1 MKRQHP
7 AALISY
13 TSKNFWLLLIPLIR
27 GLTMLRFDLKTWIN
41 GAGWDI
47 LIVTVMIA
55 AAVLRWYCTVY
66 EFGETSVKAQLG
78 VIFRT
83 SLEIDYSKLCAVTAE
98 ESLFYQSLKLSRVY
112 IDTDAASGGR
122 RSADISLLITRQERA
137 KLFNILS
144 EQFKG
149 EKNTFARSYSISKT
163 ALILFSLLF
172 SSALSGVAL
181 LITLLSGGSD
191 IIGDRLQ
198 ADFMNAVNDLSDAV
212 SNLAGRIIAGISP
225 AGIAISIVIGIGFLL
240 SFIINV
246 MRYLKFTARRRGSG
260 IVISCGL
267 AVKRMYCIN
276 AEKINMADMRQNLL
290 MKLFGI
296 TSLHVN
302 CTGYGKRKNEIPV
315 FVPVCSARPPS
326 PSASNSDKPGRKTG
340 AMGMLLPEFSLCD
353 SFISPRPS
361 YVWRFLW
368 PPALL
373 IFGILGIGFAGLVYL
388 PHWHKL
394 IAFLTV
400 MTEIPA
406 VWLLLVKACAYCTN
420 GINITR
426 DSVCAKYCRG
436 YEFHTVTVP
445 LSRVAEIRITQTV
458 FQRMNKSCDVH
469 IYTCSEYIG
478 SHSVKGIPIT
488 EVQELIR
495 ERG

>member
-27 GLTMLRFDLKTWIN
+27 GLAALRFDLKTWIS

-47 LIVTVMIA
+47 LTVTVMVA
-55 AAVLRWYCTVY
+55 AAVLRWYFTFY
-66 EFGETSVKAQLG
+66 EFGESSVKARVG

-83 SLEIDYSKLCAVTAE
+83 SLEISYDKLCAVTAE
-98 ESLFYQSLKLSRVY
+98 ENLFYQGLKLSRVY

-137 KLFNILS
+137 RLFNILS
-144 EQFKG
+144 ERFRGVKSG
-149 EKNTFARSYSISKT
+149 MARSFSISKT
-163 ALILFSLLF
+163 ALILFSFLF

-198 ADFMNAVNDLSDAV
+198 ADFMNAVNGLSDAV
-212 SNLAGRIIAGISP
+212 AALVGRIIAGISP
-225 AGIAISIVIGIGFLL
+225 AGIAISIIIGTGFLL
-240 SFIINV
+240 SFIKNV
-246 MRYLKFTARRRGSG
+246 MRYLKFTARRHGSS
-260 IVISCGL
+260 IIISCGL
-267 AVKRMYCIN
+267 AVRRMYCIN

-296 TSLHVN
+296 TSIHVN

-315 FVPVCSARPPS
+315 FVPVCTARS
-326 PSASNSDKPGRKTG
+326 GKPGSAKGLGG
-340 AMGMLLPEFSLCD
+340 AMLLPEFSVCD
-353 SFISPRPS
+353 SFIGPRPA
-361 YVWRFLW
+361 YVWRFIW
-368 PPALL
+368 PAALL
-373 IFGILGIGFAGLVYL
+373 IFGILGLGFAGLVYF
-388 PHWHKL
+388 PHWHEL
-394 IAFLTV
+394 IGFLTV
-400 MTEIPA
+400 MSEIPA
-406 VWLLLVKACAYCTN
+406 VWLLFVKACAYCTN
-420 GINITR
+420 GINITN
-426 DSVCAKYCRG
+426 DSVCARYCKG
-436 YEFHTVTVP
+436 YGFHTVTVP

-458 FQRMNKSCDVH
+458 FQRFNKSCDVH

-478 SHSVKGIPIT
+478 CHSVKSIPIT

>member
-7 AALISY
+7 AALIGY

-27 GLTMLRFDLKTWIN
+27 GLAALRFDVMTWAE

-47 LIVTVMIA
+47 LTVTVMIA
-55 AAVLRWYCTVY
+55 AAVLRWYYTEY
-66 EFGETSVKAQLG
+66 EIGEKLVRVNKG
-78 VIFRT
+78 VFMHT
-83 SLEIDYSKLCAVTAE
+83 SLEIEYSCLCAATAE
-98 ESLFYQSLKLSRVY
+98 ENPFYRSLGLSKIY
-112 IDTDAASGGR
+112 IDTDAAQGSR
-122 RSADISLLITRQERA
+122 RSADISILITKSERA
-137 KLFNILS
+137 ELFNRLS
-144 EQFKG
+144 EEFKG
-149 EKNTFARSYSISKT
+149 IHSSVGRSYSISKT

-198 ADFMNAVNDLSDAV
+198 EDFMNAVNDLSDAV
-212 SNLAGRIIAGISP
+212 VNLTGRIIAGISP

-246 MRYLKFTARRRGSG
+246 MRYLKFTARRRGGG

-267 AVKRMYCIN
+267 WVKRIYCIN
-276 AEKINMADMRQNLL
+276 AKKINMADMRQNLV

-315 FVPVCSARPPS
+315 FVPVCSAKPPKGKS
-326 PSASNSDKPGRKTG
+326 KGG
-340 AMGMLLPEFSLCD
+340 AMGMLLPEFSMCD

-368 PPALL
+368 PPVLM
-373 IFGILGIGFAGLVYL
+373 IFGIIGLGFAGLVYF
-388 PHWHKL
+388 PHWHEL
-394 IAFLTV
+394 VAFLMV
-400 MTEIPA
+400 MGEIPA
-406 VWLLLVKACAYCTN
+406 VWLLLVKAAAYCTN
-420 GINITR
+420 GINITE
-426 DSVCAKYCRG
+426 DSICAKYCKG
-436 YEFHTVTVP
+436 YQFHTVTVP
-445 LSRVAEIRITQTV
+445 LKRVAEIRITQTV
-458 FQRMNKSCDVH
+458 FQRLSKSCDVH